1 MTFKGLP
8 IYEGK
13 KIIHKFINNIEYK
26 WCGGI
31 LCLDKYSNEG
41 IWKTLDKFNKCNPR
55 WDKLETMCRK
65 CKNFNRSAERK
76 KEKKLELDILGP
88 KKINNKKKCTKCSQ
102 YKENEEFSKNARYK
116 DGLDSRCRICK
127 NGKKGNRIGKAS
139 RAIHTI
145 IDGKEGKVCTG
156 CKKWKSFEDKNFKKE
171 GKYKDETQRYA
182 SHCKLCINI
191 KDRERYKENN
201 NKLSDNEL
209 LERKIQKS
217 VKIRSVSKK
226 DGKLGK
232 ICSNKFH
239 KKWLPI
245 EEFNN
250 DSREYVDGEIKYK
263 NHCKKCRKY
272 DRKIKRA
279 RISIIKELDFNINRE
294 LYLKN
299 YIRPELKNGNKCVK
313 HNKFYWLCFLC
324 YPYDNI
330 KFNEKQRIKRQNNT
344 LLRLKQNLHHRVYLA
359 LKNNNCSYNSKELI
373 GCDIEEYWKYLKP
386 LMKEGM
392 TKENYGSIWHI
403 DHIKPVSLFN
413 LKILQEQRKAFNYK
427 NTQPMF
433 GVENIRKS
441 NNYTFNIVHEIMLYN
456 I

>member
-8 IYEGK
+8 LYEEK
-13 KIIHKFINNIEYK
+13 KIIHKYINNIEYK

-55 WDKLETMCRK
+55 WDSLETMCRE
-65 CKNFNRSAERK
+65 CKNFNRSAKRK
-76 KEKKLELDILGP
+76 KEKKLELKI
-88 KKINNKKKCTKCSQ
+88 INNKKKCTKCSQ

-156 CKKWKSFEDKNFKKE
+156 CKEWKSFEDKNFKKE

-182 SHCKLCINI
+182 SHCKLCINARE
-191 KDRERYKENN
+191 RERYKEND

-209 LERKIQKS
+209 LERKIKKS
-217 VKIRSVSKK
+217 IKVRSISNK
-226 DGKLGK
+226 DGNLGK

-245 EEFNN
+245 EEFSTINKK
-250 DSREYVDGEIKYK
+250 YIDGESKYHS
-263 NHCKKCRKY
+263 HCNKCRNY
-272 DRKIKRA
+272 DRKIQRV
-279 RISIIKELDFNINRE
+279 RLNVFKELNFNNKFE
-294 LYLKN
+294 TYLKN
-299 YIRPELKNGNKCVK
+299 YKRPEKKNGNKCVK
-313 HNKFYWLCFLC
+313 HNEYIKICFEC
-324 YPYDNI
+324 YPYESMEFI
-330 KFNEKQRIKRQNNT
+330 EKYKKIKKFNT
-344 LLRLKQNLHHRVYLA
+344 LQRLKQNLRHRVYSA

-373 GCDIEEYWKYLKP
+373 GCNIEEYWEYLKP

-392 TKENYGSIWHI
+392 TKENYGPVWHI
-403 DHIKPVSLFN
+403 DHIKPVSLFD
-413 LKILQEQRKAFNYK
+413 LKDPQEQKKCFNYK

-433 GVENIRKS
+433 GAENIRKS